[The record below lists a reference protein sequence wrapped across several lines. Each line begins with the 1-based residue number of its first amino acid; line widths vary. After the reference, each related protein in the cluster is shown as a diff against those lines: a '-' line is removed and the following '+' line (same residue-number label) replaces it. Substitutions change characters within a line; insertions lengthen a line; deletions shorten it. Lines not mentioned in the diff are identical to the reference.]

1 MRIKLALVLLA
12 IFGAPVLAAEP
23 QMDLRFPAG
32 HMLDSRPFAKP
43 VRAAA
48 KKTGAKLAQKP
59 KAIVRAPV
67 SQAEAIRPRIV
78 QSGPPAGCPARA
90 WCGCWLSKHL
100 GLNDRSLW
108 LARNW
113 ARIGSPAGG
122 PAPGVVAVFARGR
135 GGHVGIVTG
144 VPGPG
149 RIILLSGND
158 GRAVRERERSTR
170 GVIAWRHVGA
180 RYAQR

>member
-1 MRIKLALVLLA
+1 MRSLLA
-12 IFGAPVLAAEP
+12 IALLCLSIPAYAAEP
-23 QMDLRFPAG
+23 ADPHRFGPG
-32 HMLDSRPFAKP
+32 RHFLDSQTPQKVTKASKGYAKH
-43 VRAAA
+43 VRREKA
-48 KKTGAKLAQKP
+48 KTRQQ
-59 KAIVRAPV
+59 APV
-67 SQAEAIRPRIV
+67 SQAEAIRPRVV
-78 QSGPPAGCPARA
+78 QYGPPPGCPARA
-90 WCGCWLSKHL
+90 WCGCWLQKHL

-149 RIILLSGND
+149 RIVLLSGND